1 MGNIIVINLEKNK
14 RGLESYKI
22 FVRVLFIF
30 LCIVIFLN
38 IKNIIFLKNS

>member
-14 RGLESYKI
+14 RVLESYKI

-30 LCIVIFLN
+30 CVYCDFFKYKKYNIFE
-38 IKNIIFLKNS
+38 K